1 MSNVTDVTDDDLST
15 RLGQWPF
22 YDVIFEG
29 VKDLKMRTPDSVQ
42 LDDARIARRQTKKLD
57 KQHVPCRQS
66 HGQKKVSLFRHLVQY
81 ERDACLTYGLE

>member
-1 MSNVTDVTDDDLST
+1 MSLSA
-15 RLGQWPF
+15 RYAEQLF
-22 YDVIFEG
+22 CDVIFEG
-29 VKDLKMRTPDSVQ
+29 VKDLKMRVPDSVQ
-42 LDDARIARRQTKKLD
+42 LDDDRIARRQTKKLD